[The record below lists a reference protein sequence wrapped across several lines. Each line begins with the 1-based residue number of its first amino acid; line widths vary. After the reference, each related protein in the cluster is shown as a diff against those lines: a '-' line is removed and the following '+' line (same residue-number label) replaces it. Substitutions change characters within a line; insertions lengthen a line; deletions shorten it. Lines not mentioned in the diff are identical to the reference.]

1 MKKSWPIGLL
11 SISLSIL
18 FSSLA
23 SCQSG
28 SPKQYQ
34 EEVEFDQPAGEAQQ
48 DRIAAHRDLLAKERL
63 SIELYIQDRDLA
75 MERSGTG
82 LYYQYL
88 ERDTTQTRSANT
100 GDEVSF
106 YYQISLLNGE
116 LLYASEEG
124 QPARL
129 LIDQE
134 EAEIGLHEAL
144 KLLSLG
150 DKGRFILPSHLA
162 FGVAGDQQKVPPFS
176 ALLYELEVVDIQD
189 VN

>member
-1 MKKSWPIGLL
+1 MKKSWRNGRLN
-11 SISLSIL
+11 ISLLLLIY
-18 FSSLA
+18 SLGA
-23 SCQSG
+23 CQSSG
-28 SPKQYQ
+28 PKQYQ
-34 EEVEFDQPAGEAQQ
+34 EEVEFDQPAAGPQE
-48 DRIAAHRDLLAKERL
+48 DRIAAHRALLAKERQ
-63 SIELYIQDRDLA
+63 SIELYLKDRELE
-75 MERSGTG
+75 MQRSGTG
-82 LYYQYL
+82 LYYQML
-88 ERDTTQTRSANT
+88 DQDSARTKKAST

-116 LLYASEEG
+116 LLYSSEKG

-144 KLLSLG
+144 KILSLG